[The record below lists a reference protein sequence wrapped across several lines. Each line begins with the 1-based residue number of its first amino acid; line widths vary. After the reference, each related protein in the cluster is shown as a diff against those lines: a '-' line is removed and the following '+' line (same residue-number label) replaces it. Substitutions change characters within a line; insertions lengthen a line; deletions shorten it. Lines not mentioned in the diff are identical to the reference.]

1 MINYKTQLENLKKE
15 QIVIQK
21 EINELYV
28 FSRKLSKEEKLDVQI
43 DMRILNIKLREAEAK
58 ISLLSQIIDDLKK
71 EWQRLDRQICNSA
84 FKEFEYERQGL
95 MKFIS
100 QITGMSSEELKEVLK

>member
-1 MINYKTQLENLKKE
+1 MIYYKTLLNELKKGCDLCVGVE
-15 QIVIQK
+15 TPSP
-21 EINELYV
+21 V
-28 FSRKLSKEEKLDVQI
+28 FIYCDSCQ
-43 DMRILNIKLREAEAK
+43 AK

>member
-1 MINYKTQLENLKKE
+1 MTSLKTQLGELKKGCDLCVGAE
-15 QIVIQK
+15 TPSP
-21 EINELYV
+21 V
-28 FSRKLSKEEKLDVQI
+28 FIYCDSCQ
-43 DMRILNIKLREAEAK
+43 AK
-58 ISLLSQIIDDLKK
+58 IFLLSQIIDDLKE

>member
-1 MINYKTQLENLKKE
+1 MTQPLKTQLENLKKGCKKLFYVNLYINKQDISTE
-15 QIVIQK
+15 FICGDRYSEGK
-21 EINELYV
+21 LKYCEICQV
-28 FSRKLSKEEKLDVQI
+28 
-43 DMRILNIKLREAEAK
+43 K

-100 QITGMSSEELKEVLK
+100 QITGMSSEELKE